1 MFHSRSV
8 EIWVGV
14 FIAAGMAALFML
26 AMKVSNLSAAT
37 ETGGYEIKAKFQNI
51 SGLKERAAVM
61 VAGVK
66 VGRVTEIGFDPQT
79 FEAVVTL
86 HIGDDYKILPSD
98 TSASILT
105 SGLLGEKYVG
115 LEPGGD
121 EAVLKEGDTIR
132 LTQSAVILEQ
142 LIGQLLYSKAS
153 EGGDK

>member
-26 AMKVSNLSAAT
+26 AMQVSNLSAAT

-66 VGRVTEIGFDPQT
+66 VGRVTDIGFDPKT

-86 HIGDDYKILPSD
+86 HIGDDYKILPTD

-121 EAVLKEGDTIR
+121 EEVLKDGDSIH

>member
-1 MFHSRSV
+1 
-8 EIWVGV
+8 
-14 FIAAGMAALFML
+14 
-26 AMKVSNLSAAT
+26 
-37 ETGGYEIKAKFQNI
+37 
-51 SGLKERAAVM
+51 M

-86 HIGDDYKILPSD
+86 HIGEDYKILPTD
-98 TSASILT
+98 TSASIRT
-105 SGLLGEKYVG
+105 SGLRGEKYVG
-115 LEPGGD
+115 LGPGG
-121 EAVLKEGDTIR
+121 EEEVLKEGDTIR